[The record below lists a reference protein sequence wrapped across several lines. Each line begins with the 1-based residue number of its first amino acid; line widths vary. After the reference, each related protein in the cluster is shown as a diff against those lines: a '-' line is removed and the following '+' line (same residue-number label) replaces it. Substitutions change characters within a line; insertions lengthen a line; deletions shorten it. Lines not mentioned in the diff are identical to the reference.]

1 MKYIKTIKQ
10 CFEFYEMV
18 KDKEHNLKHF
28 TFLDRQL
35 AIVRF
40 LKKHKKEIINEI
52 NYAFYE
58 SDEEYLLSFFSGERA
73 NYVHI
78 NSRLTKEYPSI
89 YENIDE
95 YENYLAIYATFGIL
109 INQSFQLQN
118 LNDSRFYHKDFIKD
132 MTNII
137 FYDEAFRLNLSGF
150 VSDNEGYYKAIY
162 AYGKD
167 YIFSVFSAMMQNEI
181 SEETCI
187 KMLSMGDK
195 MRDFRMLF
203 EVYEKMILLK
213 KDKK

>member
-1 MKYIKTIKQ
+1 MKHIKTIKQ
-10 CFEFYEMV
+10 CFEFYEMI

-35 AIVRF
+35 SIVRF
-40 LKKHKKEIINEI
+40 LKKYKKEIINKI

-89 YENIDE
+89 YENIEE

-137 FYDEAFRLNLSGF
+137 FYDEAFRLNLSSF
-150 VSDNEGYYKAIY
+150 VGENEGYYKAIY

-167 YIFSVFSAMMQNEI
+167 YIFSVFSAMMRNEI
-181 SEETCI
+181 NEETCI
-187 KMLSMGDK
+187 KMLSMENK